1 MSDKH
6 VSYNKNR
13 KMCPLQMNDKWESYT
28 SEINVVYIAIN
39 TSFQFLFIQ
48 EKHIETRFKLHF
60 MHLAR

>member
-1 MSDKH
+1 
-6 VSYNKNR
+6 
-13 KMCPLQMNDKWESYT
+13 MCPVEMNDKWESYT